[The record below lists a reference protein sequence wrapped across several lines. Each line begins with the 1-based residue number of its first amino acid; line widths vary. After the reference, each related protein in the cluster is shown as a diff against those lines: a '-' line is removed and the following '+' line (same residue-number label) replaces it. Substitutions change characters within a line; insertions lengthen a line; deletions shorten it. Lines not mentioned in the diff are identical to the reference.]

1 MSNRRI
7 LIVGSGIAGVSAAEA
22 ARKTDAE
29 AKITLVGAEADLPVY
44 RLRVA
49 EVLKDPANAEKLVLH
64 PLSWYKD
71 LQIELKL
78 DQAMQSINPDKK
90 EVTFEKG
97 EILAYDKLILTAGS
111 RSFVPPIPG
120 GDNGSVYTLWTMKS
134 AKDYSRDIREKGLKT
149 VAIIGGGL
157 LGMEAAWQLQQ
168 AGVKVK
174 ILERSTQL
182 LQRQLDSDC
191 SELLRRYVE
200 SLGIEVIVDADT
212 ASIEHGKD
220 GKVSEIV
227 LKDGRRVSCDAV
239 QLAVGV
245 RANSEAA
252 EAAGLEIGR
261 RVKVNT
267 AMESSVKD
275 IYAAGDLCEVDD
287 GYWFGLWSIS
297 MQQGKVAGTNAAGGK
312 AEFTK
317 ITPPYVVNTM
327 KTRIVS
333 QGEHPAEEGDGIRF
347 EITVDE
353 DAYSY
358 KKLVYKGD
366 KLVGFILLGDAAKEM
381 SALQGKLGK

>member
-1 MSNRRI
+1 MSSRRI

-22 ARKTDAE
+22 ARKADAE
-29 AKITLVGAEADLPVY
+29 AKITLVGSEADLPVY

-71 LQIELKL
+71 LKIDLKL
-78 DQAMQSINPDKK
+78 DQAMQAIDPDKK

-97 EILAYDKLILTAGS
+97 ETLAYDKLILTAGS

-120 GDNGSVYTLWTMKS
+120 GDKGAVYTLWTMKS
-134 AKDYSRDIREKGLKT
+134 AKDYSRDIREKALKT
-149 VAIIGGGL
+149 VAIVGGGL

-174 ILERSTQL
+174 ILERSPQL

-261 RVKVNT
+261 RVKVNS

-297 MQQGKVAGTNAAGGK
+297 MQQGKVAGTNAAGGQ